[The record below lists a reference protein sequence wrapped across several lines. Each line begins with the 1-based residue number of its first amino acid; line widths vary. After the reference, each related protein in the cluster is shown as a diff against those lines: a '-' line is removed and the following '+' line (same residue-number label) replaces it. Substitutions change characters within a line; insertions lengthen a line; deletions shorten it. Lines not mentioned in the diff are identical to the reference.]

1 MSMLFAG
8 IGEFFNQDCF
18 FLGGMEKE
26 IQEKKKKKLPHKGR
40 TIYIFSEYV
49 GITPG
54 LPEE

>member
-26 IQEKKKKKLPHKGR
+26 IQEKKKRNCHIKEEPS
-40 TIYIFSEYV
+40 TFSVNMLE
-49 GITPG
+49 
-54 LPEE
+54 